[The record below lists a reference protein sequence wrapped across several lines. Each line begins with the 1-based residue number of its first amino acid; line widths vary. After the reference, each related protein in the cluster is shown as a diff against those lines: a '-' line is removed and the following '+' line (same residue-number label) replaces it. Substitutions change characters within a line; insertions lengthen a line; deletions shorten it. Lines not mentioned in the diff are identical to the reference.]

1 MVGDAGEAAVESSL
15 TMTKEA
21 DHVYTL
27 WCSGRSNMEGM
38 LVTLRMVKRQDVFSQ
53 IHQNVSLHFVIS
65 LKYVGLP
72 SHDWK

>member
-38 LVTLRMVKRQDVFSQ
+38 LVTLRMLKRQDVFSQ
-53 IHQNVSLHFVIS
+53 IHQNVSCLQLFFS
-65 LKYVGLP
+65 NR
-72 SHDWK
+72 